1 MITLPLL
8 ILFLPLVSFII
19 LIFFGKKLPRQG
31 DWVAVGSIVI
41 TFFLAVY
48 LFIQMILEYDP
59 GVSHGA
65 SFSWIDLDAF
75 KIDLGILVDNLTIIM
90 LLIVTLV
97 SSCTHFFSLE

>member
-1 MITLPLL
+1 MENLMITLPLL

-48 LFIQMILEYDP
+48 LFIQMDI
-59 GVSHGA
+59 
-65 SFSWIDLDAF
+65 
-75 KIDLGILVDNLTIIM
+75 GI
-90 LLIVTLV
+90 
-97 SSCTHFFSLE
+97 